1 MKNNGSFEGER
12 RSKLALARCNYVAKF
27 QGHDYIFDSYSDTQ
41 WFNFTDKNHT
51 KSFLILTNLIK
62 STREFSLA

>member
-1 MKNNGSFEGER
+1 MKNNGSSEGE
-12 RSKLALARCNYVAKF
+12 LALARCNYVAKF
-27 QGHDYIFDSYSDTQ
+27 QGHDYIFDNYSDTQ

-62 STREFSLA
+62 STREFSLE